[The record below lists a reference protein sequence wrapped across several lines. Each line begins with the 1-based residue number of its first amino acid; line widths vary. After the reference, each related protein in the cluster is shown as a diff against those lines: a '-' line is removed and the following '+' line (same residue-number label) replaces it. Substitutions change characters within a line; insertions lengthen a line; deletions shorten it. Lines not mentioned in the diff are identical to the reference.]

1 MIIMQLLRD
10 SSRAIQ
16 FEAFHIFKVF
26 VANPNKQ
33 APVIEILKKN
43 ADKLLRY
50 LSDFQ
55 SDREDDEF
63 ANEKAVLSKVLKALV

>member
-1 MIIMQLLRD
+1 M
-10 SSRAIQ
+10 
-16 FEAFHIFKVF
+16 
-26 VANPNKQ
+26 ANPSKQ